1 MRKKRK
7 RTKKRRPTKPSSED
21 PVRAR
26 LHSIDRRDCA
36 RRCVLGGLALLCAL
50 LANAAAALTPHEAD
64 ELLRRADQVKGI
76 NPAEFSTLMGQLD
89 EQSATFSQPQQ
100 HFLRYLQ
107 GWRSTY
113 AGDYAR
119 AIPPLEQIVEES
131 RDVTLRFRASATIAN
146 AQALGTH
153 YDEAFAQL
161 GRLLSLLPE
170 VTDKD
175 ARQQGLLVIGYL
187 YNQVGEYDL
196 GLSYADRAAAEDT
209 SVRAVCRSSQLR
221 LEALYR
227 SGRLQADMTQP
238 FTNAIATCGEVGEV
252 LWANAIRVYIA
263 RFYID
268 QGRNAEAI
276 KLLTSYYDETRATR
290 YRRLISE
297 YDAWLARAYK
307 NQGDSATARQFA
319 LRAVDDA
326 TPQNQYTEPKV
337 NSYRL
342 LYQLAQEQGDTRA
355 ALAYHEKFAAA
366 DKGYLDDVS
375 ARQIAYERAKHE
387 AAANR
392 LQIDALNKENEVL
405 QLQQQLGKK
414 AVETSRLYIALLI
427 VMAVFIGLFAYRTKR
442 SQLHF
447 MKLSRVDGL
456 TGIDNRPYFITQ
468 AERELEAS
476 RKLQLEVCVILCDLD
491 HFKSINDK
499 YGHATGDQ
507 VLRQAVDACRNHL
520 RASDLFGRFGGE
532 EFCILLPGCSLADAR
547 QRCEELRT
555 AIATVTADA
564 GNSGSTVSASFGVA
578 ATSSSGYELR
588 QLLAHADAALYRAK
602 YAGRNCVVLY
612 DTMHAVAIKL
622 SQAQA

>member
-1 MRKKRK
+1 L
-7 RTKKRRPTKPSSED
+7 
-21 PVRAR
+21 
-26 LHSIDRRDCA
+26 LHR
-36 RRCVLGGLALLCAL
+36 
-50 LANAAAALTPHEAD
+50 AD
-64 ELLRRADQVKGI
+64 EVKGV
-76 NPAEFSTLMGQLD
+76 NPTEFSTLMGQLD
-89 EQSATFSQPQQ
+89 EQSATFSPAQQ
-100 HFLRYLQ
+100 QFLQYLK
-107 GWRSTY
+107 GWRSAY

-119 AIPPLEQIVEES
+119 AIPPLEQIVQES

-146 AQALGTH
+146 VQAVATH

-161 GRLLSLLPE
+161 GRLQTLLPE

-196 GLSYADRAAAEDT
+196 GLSYADRAAAEDS
-209 SVRAVCRSSQLR
+209 SVRAACRSTQVR

-238 FTNAIATCGEVGEV
+238 FVNAIATCGEIGEV
-252 LWANAIRVYIA
+252 LWANLIRVYLA

-268 QGRNAEAI
+268 QGRNADAI
-276 KLLTSYYDETRATR
+276 KLLSSYYDETRATR
-290 YRRLISE
+290 YRRLIAE
-297 YDAWLARAYK
+297 YDAWLARAYE
-307 NQGDSATARQFA
+307 NQGQPATARQFA
-319 LRAVDDA
+319 LRVVADA
-326 TPQNQYTEPKV
+326 SSQNQYTEPMV
-337 NSYRL
+337 NAYRL
-342 LYQLAQEQGDTRA
+342 LYQLALEQSDIKS
-355 ALAYHEKFAAA
+355 ALAYHEQYAAA

-392 LQIDALNKENEVL
+392 LQIDALNKQNEVL

-456 TGIDNRPYFITQ
+456 TGIDNRPYFIVQ
-468 AERELEAS
+468 AERALEAS
-476 RKLQLEVCVILCDLD
+476 RKVEQEVCVILCDLD

-520 RASDLFGRFGGE
+520 RASDLFGRIGGE

-547 QRCEELRT
+547 QRCEQLRA
-555 AIATVTADA
+555 AIATVTTD
-564 GNSGSTVSASFGVA
+564 GDNPNSTVSASFGVA
-578 ATSSSGYELR
+578 ATASSGYELR

-612 DTMHAVAIKL
+612 DTMHAVVL
-622 SQAQA
+622 SADASYAARHAAS

>member
-1 MRKKRK
+1 VQRQ
-7 RTKKRRPTKPSSED
+7 
-21 PVRAR
+21 R
-26 LHSIDRRDCA
+26 LHSSKRQAAQRLASGVLAVLCA
-36 RRCVLGGLALLCAL
+36 FLAGAALAL
-50 LANAAAALTPHEAD
+50 TSQEAD
-64 ELLRRADQVKGI
+64 QLLHRADEVKGV
-76 NPAEFSTLMGQLD
+76 NPTEFSTLMGQLD
-89 EQSATFSQPQQ
+89 EQSATFSPAQQ
-100 HFLRYLQ
+100 QFLQYLK
-107 GWRSTY
+107 GWRSAY

-119 AIPPLEQIVEES
+119 AIPPLEQIVQES

-146 AQALGTH
+146 VQAVATH

-161 GRLLSLLPE
+161 GRLQTLLPE

-196 GLSYADRAAAEDT
+196 GLSYADRAAAEDS
-209 SVRAVCRSSQLR
+209 SVRAACRSTQVR

-238 FTNAIATCGEVGEV
+238 FVNAIATCGEIGEV
-252 LWANAIRVYIA
+252 LWANLIRVYLA

-268 QGRNAEAI
+268 QGRNADAI
-276 KLLTSYYDETRATR
+276 KLLSSYYDETRATR
-290 YRRLISE
+290 YRRLIAE
-297 YDAWLARAYK
+297 YDAWLARAYE
-307 NQGDSATARQFA
+307 NQGQPATARQFA
-319 LRAVDDA
+319 LRVVADA
-326 TPQNQYTEPKV
+326 SSQNQYTEPMV
-337 NSYRL
+337 NAYRL
-342 LYQLAQEQGDTRA
+342 LYQLALEQSDIKS
-355 ALAYHEKFAAA
+355 ALAYHEQYAAA

-392 LQIDALNKENEVL
+392 LQIDALNKQNEVL

-456 TGIDNRPYFITQ
+456 TGIDNRPYFIVQ
-468 AERELEAS
+468 AERALEAS
-476 RKLQLEVCVILCDLD
+476 RKVEQEVCVILCDLD

-520 RASDLFGRFGGE
+520 RASDLFGRIGGE

-547 QRCEELRT
+547 QRCEQLRA
-555 AIATVTADA
+555 AIATVTTD
-564 GNSGSTVSASFGVA
+564 GDNPNSTVSASFGVA
-578 ATSSSGYELR
+578 ATASSGYELR
-588 QLLAHADAALYRAK
+588 QLLAHADAALYRATIRK
-602 YAGRNCVVLY
+602 LPVYSRAATRACVFRPSWKRSS
-612 DTMHAVAIKL
+612 AAITC
-622 SQAQA
+622 

>member
-1 MRKKRK
+1 MQRQ
-7 RTKKRRPTKPSSED
+7 
-21 PVRAR
+21 R
-26 LHSIDRRDCA
+26 LHSSKRQAAQRLASGVLAVLCA
-36 RRCVLGGLALLCAL
+36 FLAGAALAL
-50 LANAAAALTPHEAD
+50 TSQEAD
-64 ELLRRADQVKGI
+64 QLLHRADEVKGV
-76 NPAEFSTLMGQLD
+76 NPTEFSTLMGQLD
-89 EQSATFSQPQQ
+89 EQSATFSPAQQ
-100 HFLRYLQ
+100 QFLQYLK
-107 GWRSTY
+107 GWRSAY

-119 AIPPLEQIVEES
+119 AIPPLEQIVQES

-146 AQALGTH
+146 VQAVATH

-161 GRLLSLLPE
+161 GRLQTLLPE

-196 GLSYADRAAAEDT
+196 GLSYADRAAAEDS
-209 SVRAVCRSSQLR
+209 SVRAACRSTQVR

-238 FTNAIATCGEVGEV
+238 FVNAIATCGEIGEV
-252 LWANAIRVYIA
+252 LWANLIRVYLA

-268 QGRNAEAI
+268 QGRNADAI
-276 KLLTSYYDETRATR
+276 KLLSSYYDETRATR
-290 YRRLISE
+290 YRRLIAE
-297 YDAWLARAYK
+297 YDAWLARAYE
-307 NQGDSATARQFA
+307 NQGQPATARQFA
-319 LRAVDDA
+319 LRVVADA
-326 TPQNQYTEPKV
+326 SSQNQYTEPMV
-337 NSYRL
+337 NAYRL
-342 LYQLAQEQGDTRA
+342 LYQLALEQSDIKS
-355 ALAYHEKFAAA
+355 ALAYHEQYAAA

-392 LQIDALNKENEVL
+392 LQIDALNKQNEVL

-456 TGIDNRPYFITQ
+456 TGIDNRPYFIAQ
-468 AERELEAS
+468 AERALEAS
-476 RKLQLEVCVILCDLD
+476 RKVEQEVCVILCDLD

-520 RASDLFGRFGGE
+520 RASDLFGRIGGE

-547 QRCEELRT
+547 QRCEQLRA
-555 AIATVTADA
+555 AIATVTTD
-564 GNSGSTVSASFGVA
+564 GDNPNSTVSASFGVA
-578 ATSSSGYELR
+578 ATASSGYELR

-612 DTMHAVAIKL
+612 DTMHAVVL
-622 SQAQA
+622 SADASYAARHAAS

>member
-1 MRKKRK
+1 VQRQ
-7 RTKKRRPTKPSSED
+7 
-21 PVRAR
+21 R
-26 LHSIDRRDCA
+26 LHSSKRQAAQRLASGVLAVLCA
-36 RRCVLGGLALLCAL
+36 FLAGAALAL
-50 LANAAAALTPHEAD
+50 TSQEAD
-64 ELLRRADQVKGI
+64 QLLHRADEVKGV
-76 NPAEFSTLMGQLD
+76 NPTEFSTLMGQLD
-89 EQSATFSQPQQ
+89 EQSATFSPAQQ
-100 HFLRYLQ
+100 QFLQYLK
-107 GWRSTY
+107 GWRSAY

-119 AIPPLEQIVEES
+119 AIPPLEQIVQES

-146 AQALGTH
+146 VQAVATH

-161 GRLLSLLPE
+161 GRLQTLLPE

-196 GLSYADRAAAEDT
+196 GLSYADRAAAEDS
-209 SVRAVCRSSQLR
+209 SVRAACRSTQVR

-238 FTNAIATCGEVGEV
+238 FVNAIGTCGEIGEV
-252 LWANAIRVYIA
+252 LWANLIRVYLA

-268 QGRNAEAI
+268 QGRNADAI
-276 KLLTSYYDETRATR
+276 KLLSSYYDETRATR
-290 YRRLISE
+290 YRRLIAE
-297 YDAWLARAYK
+297 YDAWLARAYE
-307 NQGDSATARQFA
+307 NQGQPATARQFA
-319 LRAVDDA
+319 LRVVADA
-326 TPQNQYTEPKV
+326 SSQNQYTEPMV
-337 NSYRL
+337 NAYRL
-342 LYQLAQEQGDTRA
+342 LYQLALEQSDIKS
-355 ALAYHEKFAAA
+355 ALAYHEQYAAA

-392 LQIDALNKENEVL
+392 LQIDALNKQNEVL

-456 TGIDNRPYFITQ
+456 TGIDNRPYFIVQ
-468 AERELEAS
+468 AERALEAS
-476 RKLQLEVCVILCDLD
+476 RKVEQEVCVILCDLD

-520 RASDLFGRFGGE
+520 RASDLFGRIGGE

-547 QRCEELRT
+547 QRCEQLRA
-555 AIATVTADA
+555 AIATVTTD
-564 GNSGSTVSASFGVA
+564 GDNPNSTVSASFGVA
-578 ATSSSGYELR
+578 ATASSGYELR

-612 DTMHAVAIKL
+612 DTMHAVVL
-622 SQAQA
+622 SADASYAARHAAS

>member
-1 MRKKRK
+1 MQRQ
-7 RTKKRRPTKPSSED
+7 
-21 PVRAR
+21 R
-26 LHSIDRRDCA
+26 LHSSKRQAAQRLASGVLAVLCA
-36 RRCVLGGLALLCAL
+36 FLAGAALAL
-50 LANAAAALTPHEAD
+50 TSQEAD
-64 ELLRRADQVKGI
+64 QLLHRADEVKGV
-76 NPAEFSTLMGQLD
+76 NPTEFSTLMGQLD
-89 EQSATFSQPQQ
+89 EQSATFSPAQQ
-100 HFLRYLQ
+100 QFLQYLK
-107 GWRSTY
+107 GWRSAY

-146 AQALGTH
+146 VQAVATH

-161 GRLLSLLPE
+161 GRLQTLLPE
-170 VTDKD
+170 VTDKA

-196 GLSYADRAAAEDT
+196 GLSYADRAVAEDS
-209 SVRAVCRSSQLR
+209 SVRAACRSTQVR

-238 FTNAIATCGEVGEV
+238 FVNAIGTCGEIGEV
-252 LWANAIRVYIA
+252 LWANLIRVYLA

-268 QGRNAEAI
+268 QGRNADAI
-276 KLLTSYYDETRATR
+276 KLLSSYYDETRATR
-290 YRRLISE
+290 YRRLIAE
-297 YDAWLARAYK
+297 YDAWLARAYE
-307 NQGDSATARQFA
+307 NQGELATARQFA
-319 LRAVDDA
+319 LRVVADA
-326 TPQNQYTEPKV
+326 SSQNQYTEPMV
-337 NSYRL
+337 NAYRL
-342 LYQLAQEQGDTRA
+342 LYQLALEQGDVKS
-355 ALAYHEKFAAA
+355 ALAYHEKYAAA

-392 LQIDALNKENEVL
+392 LQIDALNKQNEVL

-456 TGIDNRPYFITQ
+456 TGIDNRPYFIVQ
-468 AERELEAS
+468 AERALEAS
-476 RKLQLEVCVILCDLD
+476 RKVGQEVCVILCDLD

-520 RASDLFGRFGGE
+520 RVSDLFGRFGGE

-547 QRCEELRT
+547 QRCEQLRA
-555 AIATVTADA
+555 AIATV
-564 GNSGSTVSASFGVA
+564 STDGDNPSSAVSASFGVA
-578 ATSSSGYELR
+578 ATASSGYELR

-612 DTMHAVAIKL
+612 DTMHAVVL
-622 SQAQA
+622 SADASYAARHAAS

>member
-1 MRKKRK
+1 VQRQ
-7 RTKKRRPTKPSSED
+7 
-21 PVRAR
+21 R
-26 LHSIDRRDCA
+26 LHSSKRQAAQRLASGVLAVLCA
-36 RRCVLGGLALLCAL
+36 FLAGAALAL
-50 LANAAAALTPHEAD
+50 TSQEAD
-64 ELLRRADQVKGI
+64 QLLHRADEVKGV
-76 NPAEFSTLMGQLD
+76 NPTEFSTLMGQLD
-89 EQSATFSQPQQ
+89 EQSATFSPAQQ
-100 HFLRYLQ
+100 QFLQYLK
-107 GWRSTY
+107 GWRSAY

-119 AIPPLEQIVEES
+119 AIPPLEQIVQES

-146 AQALGTH
+146 VQAVATH

-161 GRLLSLLPE
+161 GRLQTLLPE

-196 GLSYADRAAAEDT
+196 GLSYADRAAAEDS
-209 SVRAVCRSSQLR
+209 SVRAVCRSTQVR

-238 FTNAIATCGEVGEV
+238 YVNAIATCGEIGEV
-252 LWANAIRVYIA
+252 LWANLIRVYLA

-268 QGRNAEAI
+268 QGRNADAI
-276 KLLTSYYDETRATR
+276 KLLSSYYDETRATR
-290 YRRLISE
+290 YRRLIAE
-297 YDAWLARAYK
+297 YDAWLARAYE
-307 NQGDSATARQFA
+307 NQGQPATARQFA
-319 LRAVDDA
+319 LRVVADA
-326 TPQNQYTEPKV
+326 SSQNQYTEPMV
-337 NSYRL
+337 NAYRL
-342 LYQLAQEQGDTRA
+342 LYQLALEQSDIKS
-355 ALAYHEKFAAA
+355 ALAYHEQYAAA

-392 LQIDALNKENEVL
+392 LQIDALNKQNEVL

-456 TGIDNRPYFITQ
+456 TGIDNRPYFIVQ
-468 AERELEAS
+468 AERALEAS
-476 RKLQLEVCVILCDLD
+476 RKVEQEVCVILCDLD

-520 RASDLFGRFGGE
+520 RASDLFGRIGGE

-547 QRCEELRT
+547 QRCEQLRA
-555 AIATVTADA
+555 AIATVTTD
-564 GNSGSTVSASFGVA
+564 GDNPNSTVSASFGVA
-578 ATSSSGYELR
+578 ATASSGYELR

-612 DTMHAVAIKL
+612 DTMHAVVL
-622 SQAQA
+622 SADASYAARHAAS

>member
-1 MRKKRK
+1 VQRQ
-7 RTKKRRPTKPSSED
+7 
-21 PVRAR
+21 R
-26 LHSIDRRDCA
+26 LHSSKRQAAQRLASGVLAVLCA
-36 RRCVLGGLALLCAL
+36 FLAGAALAL
-50 LANAAAALTPHEAD
+50 TSQEAD
-64 ELLRRADQVKGI
+64 QLLHRADEVKGV
-76 NPAEFSTLMGQLD
+76 NPTEFSTLMGQLD
-89 EQSATFSQPQQ
+89 EQSATFSPAQQ
-100 HFLRYLQ
+100 QFLQYLK
-107 GWRSTY
+107 GWRSAY

-119 AIPPLEQIVEES
+119 AIPPLEQIVQES

-146 AQALGTH
+146 VQAVATH

-161 GRLLSLLPE
+161 GRLQTLLPE

-196 GLSYADRAAAEDT
+196 GLSYADRAAAEDS
-209 SVRAVCRSSQLR
+209 SVRAACRSTQVR

-238 FTNAIATCGEVGEV
+238 YVNAIATCGEIGEV
-252 LWANAIRVYIA
+252 LWANLIRVYLA

-268 QGRNAEAI
+268 QGRNADAI
-276 KLLTSYYDETRATR
+276 KLLSSYYDETRATR
-290 YRRLISE
+290 YRRLIAE
-297 YDAWLARAYK
+297 YDAWLARAYE
-307 NQGDSATARQFA
+307 NQGQPATARQFA
-319 LRAVDDA
+319 LRVVADA
-326 TPQNQYTEPKV
+326 SSQNQYTEPMV
-337 NSYRL
+337 NAYRL
-342 LYQLAQEQGDTRA
+342 LYQLALEQSDIKS
-355 ALAYHEKFAAA
+355 ALAYHEQYAAA

-392 LQIDALNKENEVL
+392 LQIDALNKQNEVL

-456 TGIDNRPYFITQ
+456 TGIDNRPYFIVQ
-468 AERELEAS
+468 AERALEAS
-476 RKLQLEVCVILCDLD
+476 RKVEQEVCVILCDLD

-520 RASDLFGRFGGE
+520 RASDLFGRIGGE

-547 QRCEELRT
+547 QRCEQLRA
-555 AIATVTADA
+555 AIATVTTD
-564 GNSGSTVSASFGVA
+564 GDNPNSTVSASFGVA
-578 ATSSSGYELR
+578 ATASSGYELR

-612 DTMHAVAIKL
+612 DTMHAVVL
-622 SQAQA
+622 SADASYAARHAAS

>member
-1 MRKKRK
+1 MQRQ
-7 RTKKRRPTKPSSED
+7 
-21 PVRAR
+21 R
-26 LHSIDRRDCA
+26 LHSSKRQAAQRLASGVLAVLCA
-36 RRCVLGGLALLCAL
+36 FLAGAALAL
-50 LANAAAALTPHEAD
+50 TSQEAD
-64 ELLRRADQVKGI
+64 QLLHRADEVKGV
-76 NPAEFSTLMGQLD
+76 NPTEFSTLMGQLD
-89 EQSATFSQPQQ
+89 EQSATFSPAQQ
-100 HFLRYLQ
+100 QFLQYLK
-107 GWRSTY
+107 GWRSAY

-119 AIPPLEQIVEES
+119 AIPPLEQIVQES

-146 AQALGTH
+146 VQAVATH

-161 GRLLSLLPE
+161 GRLQTLLPE

-196 GLSYADRAAAEDT
+196 GLSYADRAAAEDS
-209 SVRAVCRSSQLR
+209 SVRAACRSTQVR

-238 FTNAIATCGEVGEV
+238 FVNAIATCGEIGEV
-252 LWANAIRVYIA
+252 LWANLIRVYLA

-268 QGRNAEAI
+268 QGRNANAI
-276 KLLTSYYDETRATR
+276 KLLSSYYDETRATR
-290 YRRLISE
+290 YRRLIAE
-297 YDAWLARAYK
+297 YDAWLARAYE
-307 NQGDSATARQFA
+307 NQGQPATARQFA
-319 LRAVDDA
+319 LRVVADA
-326 TPQNQYTEPKV
+326 SSQNQYTEPMV
-337 NSYRL
+337 NAYRL
-342 LYQLAQEQGDTRA
+342 LYQLALEQSDIKS
-355 ALAYHEKFAAA
+355 ALAYHEQYAAA

-392 LQIDALNKENEVL
+392 LQIDALNKQNEVL

-456 TGIDNRPYFITQ
+456 TGIDNRPYFIVQ
-468 AERELEAS
+468 AERALEAS
-476 RKLQLEVCVILCDLD
+476 RKVEQEVCVILCDLD

-520 RASDLFGRFGGE
+520 RASDLFGRIGGE

-547 QRCEELRT
+547 QRCEQLRA
-555 AIATVTADA
+555 AIATVTTD
-564 GNSGSTVSASFGVA
+564 GDNPNSTVSASFGVA
-578 ATSSSGYELR
+578 ATASSGYELR

-612 DTMHAVAIKL
+612 DTMHAVVL
-622 SQAQA
+622 SADASYAARHAAS

>member
-1 MRKKRK
+1 VQRQ
-7 RTKKRRPTKPSSED
+7 
-21 PVRAR
+21 R
-26 LHSIDRRDCA
+26 LHSSKRQAAQRLASGVLAVLCA
-36 RRCVLGGLALLCAL
+36 FLAGAALAL
-50 LANAAAALTPHEAD
+50 TSQEAD
-64 ELLRRADQVKGI
+64 QLLHRADEVKGV
-76 NPAEFSTLMGQLD
+76 NPTEFSTLMGQLD
-89 EQSATFSQPQQ
+89 EQSATFSPAQQ
-100 HFLRYLQ
+100 QFLQYLK
-107 GWRSTY
+107 GWRSAY

-131 RDVTLRFRASATIAN
+131 RDLTLRFRASATIAN
-146 AQALGTH
+146 VQAVATH

-161 GRLLSLLPE
+161 GRLQSLLPE

-196 GLSYADRAAAEDT
+196 GLSYADRAAAEDS
-209 SVRAVCRSSQLR
+209 SVRAVCRSTQVR

-238 FTNAIATCGEVGEV
+238 YVNAIATCGEIGEV
-252 LWANAIRVYIA
+252 LWANLIRVYLA

-268 QGRNAEAI
+268 QGRNADAI
-276 KLLTSYYDETRATR
+276 KLLSSYYDETRATR
-290 YRRLISE
+290 YRRLIAE
-297 YDAWLARAYK
+297 YDAWLARAYE
-307 NQGDSATARQFA
+307 NQGQPATARQFA
-319 LRAVDDA
+319 LRVVADA
-326 TPQNQYTEPKV
+326 SSQNQYTEPMV
-337 NSYRL
+337 NAYRL
-342 LYQLAQEQGDTRA
+342 LYQLALEQSDIKS
-355 ALAYHEKFAAA
+355 ALAYHEQYAAA

-392 LQIDALNKENEVL
+392 LQIDALNKQNEVL

-456 TGIDNRPYFITQ
+456 TGIDNRPYFIVQ
-468 AERELEAS
+468 AERALEAS
-476 RKLQLEVCVILCDLD
+476 RKVEQEVCVILCDLD

-520 RASDLFGRFGGE
+520 RASDLFGRIGGE

-547 QRCEELRT
+547 QRCEQLRA
-555 AIATVTADA
+555 AIATVTTD
-564 GNSGSTVSASFGVA
+564 GDNPNSTVSASFGVA
-578 ATSSSGYELR
+578 ATASSGYELR

-612 DTMHAVAIKL
+612 DTMHAVVL
-622 SQAQA
+622 SADASYAARHAAS

>member
-1 MRKKRK
+1 VEG
-7 RTKKRRPTKPSSED
+7 SE
-21 PVRAR
+21 
-26 LHSIDRRDCA
+26 
-36 RRCVLGGLALLCAL
+36 VL
-50 LANAAAALTPHEAD
+50 
-64 ELLRRADQVKGI
+64 
-76 NPAEFSTLMGQLD
+76 
-89 EQSATFSQPQQ
+89 
-100 HFLRYLQ
+100 
-107 GWRSTY
+107 W
-113 AGDYAR
+113 
-119 AIPPLEQIVEES
+119 
-131 RDVTLRFRASATIAN
+131 ASAIRSYVARIYMDRGRNSDAIKLLT
-146 AQALGTH
+146 TH
-153 YDEAFAQL
+153 YDEA
-161 GRLLSLLPE
+161 
-170 VTDKD
+170 
-175 ARQQGLLVIGYL
+175 
-187 YNQVGEYDL
+187 
-196 GLSYADRAAAEDT
+196 
-209 SVRAVCRSSQLR
+209 RS
-221 LEALYR
+221 
-227 SGRLQADMTQP
+227 
-238 FTNAIATCGEVGEV
+238 
-252 LWANAIRVYIA
+252 
-263 RFYID
+263 
-268 QGRNAEAI
+268 
-276 KLLTSYYDETRATR
+276 TR
-290 YRRLISE
+290 YRRLIAE
-297 YDAWLARAYK
+297 YDDLMARAYK
-307 NQGDSATARQFA
+307 NVGNSAAAHQAA
-319 LRAVDDA
+319 LRAIGGD
-326 TPQNQYTEPKV
+326 PGIQNQYSEPMV
-337 NSYRL
+337 SAYRL
-342 LYQLAQEQGDTRA
+342 LYQLAQEQGDTRN
-355 ALAYHEKFAAA
+355 ALLYHEKYAAA

-392 LQIDALNKENEVL
+392 LQIDALNKQNEVL

-414 AVETSRLYIALLI
+414 AVETSRLYIALLM
-427 VMAVFIGLFAYRTKR
+427 VMAVFIALFAYRTKR

>member
-1 MRKKRK
+1 MQRQ
-7 RTKKRRPTKPSSED
+7 
-21 PVRAR
+21 R
-26 LHSIDRRDCA
+26 LHSSKRQAAQRFA
-36 RRCVLGGLALLCAL
+36 SGVLALLCAF
-50 LANAAAALTPHEAD
+50 LAGAALALTPQEAD
-64 ELLRRADQVKGI
+64 QLLQRADEVKGV
-76 NPAEFSTLMGQLD
+76 NPTEFSTLMGQLD
-89 EQSATFSQPQQ
+89 EQSATFSPAQQ
-100 HFLRYLQ
+100 QFLQYLK
-107 GWRSTY
+107 GWRSAY

-119 AIPPLEQIVEES
+119 AIPPLEQIVQES

-146 AQALGTH
+146 VQAVATH

-161 GRLLSLLPE
+161 GRLQTLLPE

-196 GLSYADRAAAEDT
+196 GLSYADRAAAEDS
-209 SVRAVCRSSQLR
+209 SVRAACRSTQVR

-238 FTNAIATCGEVGEV
+238 FVNAIATCGEIGEV
-252 LWANAIRVYIA
+252 LWANLIRVYLA

-268 QGRNAEAI
+268 QGRNADAI
-276 KLLTSYYDETRATR
+276 KLLSSYYDETRATR
-290 YRRLISE
+290 YRRLIAE
-297 YDAWLARAYK
+297 YDAWLARAYE
-307 NQGDSATARQFA
+307 NQGQPATARQFA
-319 LRAVDDA
+319 LRVVADA
-326 TPQNQYTEPKV
+326 SSQNQYTEPMV
-337 NSYRL
+337 NAYRL
-342 LYQLAQEQGDTRA
+342 LYQLALEQSDIKS
-355 ALAYHEKFAAA
+355 ALAYHEQYAAA

-392 LQIDALNKENEVL
+392 LQIDALNKQNEVL

-456 TGIDNRPYFITQ
+456 TGIDNRPYFIVQ
-468 AERELEAS
+468 AERALEAS
-476 RKLQLEVCVILCDLD
+476 RKVEQEVCVILCDLD

-520 RASDLFGRFGGE
+520 RASDLFGRIGGE

-547 QRCEELRT
+547 QRCEQLRA
-555 AIATVTADA
+555 AIATVTTD
-564 GNSGSTVSASFGVA
+564 GDNPNSTVSASFGVA
-578 ATSSSGYELR
+578 ATASSGYELR

-612 DTMHAVAIKL
+612 DTMHAVVL
-622 SQAQA
+622 SADASYAARHAAS

>member
-1 MRKKRK
+1 MQRQ
-7 RTKKRRPTKPSSED
+7 
-21 PVRAR
+21 R
-26 LHSIDRRDCA
+26 LHSSKRQAAQRLASGVLAVLCA
-36 RRCVLGGLALLCAL
+36 FLAGAALAL
-50 LANAAAALTPHEAD
+50 TSQEAD
-64 ELLRRADQVKGI
+64 QLLHRADEVKGV
-76 NPAEFSTLMGQLD
+76 NPTEFSTLMGQLD
-89 EQSATFSQPQQ
+89 EQSATFSPAQQ
-100 HFLRYLQ
+100 QFLQYLK
-107 GWRSTY
+107 GWRSAY

-119 AIPPLEQIVEES
+119 AIPPLEQIVQES

-146 AQALGTH
+146 VQAVATH

-161 GRLLSLLPE
+161 GRLQTLLPE

-175 ARQQGLLVIGYL
+175 ARQQSLLVIGYL

-196 GLSYADRAAAEDT
+196 GLSYADRAAAEDS
-209 SVRAVCRSSQLR
+209 SVRAACRSTQVR

-238 FTNAIATCGEVGEV
+238 FVNAIATCGEIGEV
-252 LWANAIRVYIA
+252 LWANLIRVYLA

-268 QGRNAEAI
+268 QGRNADAI
-276 KLLTSYYDETRATR
+276 KLLSSYYDETRATR
-290 YRRLISE
+290 YRRLIAE
-297 YDAWLARAYK
+297 YDAWLARAYE
-307 NQGDSATARQFA
+307 NQGQPATARQFA
-319 LRAVDDA
+319 LRVVADA
-326 TPQNQYTEPKV
+326 SSQNQYTEPMV
-337 NSYRL
+337 NAYRL
-342 LYQLAQEQGDTRA
+342 LYQLALEQSDIKS
-355 ALAYHEKFAAA
+355 ALAYHEQYAAA

-392 LQIDALNKENEVL
+392 LQIDALNKQNEVL

-456 TGIDNRPYFITQ
+456 TGIDNRPYFIVQ
-468 AERELEAS
+468 AERALEAS
-476 RKLQLEVCVILCDLD
+476 RKVEQEVCVILCDLD

-520 RASDLFGRFGGE
+520 RASDLFGRIGGE

-547 QRCEELRT
+547 QRCEQLRA
-555 AIATVTADA
+555 AIATVTTD
-564 GNSGSTVSASFGVA
+564 GDNPNSTVSASFGVA
-578 ATSSSGYELR
+578 ATASSGYELR

-612 DTMHAVAIKL
+612 DTMHAVVL
-622 SQAQA
+622 SADASYAARHAAS